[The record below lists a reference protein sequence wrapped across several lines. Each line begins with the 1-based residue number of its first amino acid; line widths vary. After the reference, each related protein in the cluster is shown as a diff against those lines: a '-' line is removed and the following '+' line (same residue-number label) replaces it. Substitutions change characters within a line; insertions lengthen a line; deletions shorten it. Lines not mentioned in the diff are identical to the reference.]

1 MSPCETLTLN
11 ITNQSFCVELWLMMM
26 HHYTKFTY
34 KIFGD
39 SDDILQTNILDILTF
54 TVTLALNAVLQ
65 HFHKTLWLMMMYHQT
80 KCGWKR
86 ISDTEDV
93 VETVIF

>member
-1 MSPCETLTLN
+1 
-11 ITNQSFCVELWLMMM
+11 M

-39 SDDILQTNILDILTF
+39 SDDILQTNILDMLTF
-54 TVTLALNAVLQ
+54 TVTLTLNAVLQ

-86 ISDTEDV
+86 ISDT
-93 VETVIF
+93 VETVIDLVKFCCDLDLEHSNQIYL